1 MSELSS
7 QARALL
13 SDGRGLLRPSFDDRA
28 RVASALARRL
38 GTTALVAASV
48 SHAASAS
55 ASSWSLVS
63 KLSSVI
69 AAVGLVGAGAAY
81 SVTHQA
87 EPSVTPNVVAHAPVH
102 AATIAPLASPA
113 APVGSPEAPAAA
125 EEDAESLQPASRT
138 AARAPRKEPPAGLTA
153 EVALLSRATSQLRSG
168 DAVGALEAL
177 EQHRRQFPTGKL
189 LEERLSARAQ
199 ALCLLGARGEAEVE
213 LKRLA
218 RVAPR
223 SSHLARAERACK
235 KP

>member
-7 QARALL
+7 QARALV
-13 SDGRGLLRPSFDDRA
+13 SDGRGLLRPTFDDRT

-38 GTTALVAASV
+38 GTTALVAAST
-48 SHAASAS
+48 SHAAA

-63 KLSSVI
+63 KLSSVV

-81 SVTHQA
+81 SVTHGQ
-87 EPSVTPNVVAHAPVH
+87 EPASPPQVVAHAPLH
-102 AATIAPLASPA
+102 AAAVTPPASPGADIA
-113 APVGSPEAPAAA
+113 APEASVEPSD
-125 EEDAESLQPASRT
+125 DAEASQPASRT
-138 AARAPRKEPPAGLTA
+138 AARAPRKEQAPGLTE
-153 EVALLSRATSQLRSG
+153 EVALLSRATSQLRGG
-168 DAVGALEAL
+168 DAMGALEVL

-199 ALCLLGARGEAEVE
+199 ALCLLGARGDAEVE